1 MAGET
6 AKSKQ
11 IPLTRTEYVW
21 YCCLMRLSEAQP
33 CNLPDALPEIGSC
46 SALER
51 MDLQALRAQV
61 LAKEEA
67 SDITRTGPDLRV
79 PLAWQ
84 GVDEAIGGGLALGAV
99 HEWLGLDEPEATSW
113 LPPITLLHHV
123 LKRVLMPRD
132 ASTEGQRG
140 LPTGLL
146 VWIGERCRPYPPATA
161 RWLGAAAASRCVFV
175 RAASVDERV
184 WAMDLALRSEAV
196 TAVIADAHGV
206 RMPESRRLQLAAA
219 GTRES
224 GTRPIALLVRP
235 AQEQSELSA
244 ARTRWLVSPRV
255 SESVSWTLE
264 LLRCKGVRPIGE
276 EARRWAVQ
284 MNHEAGD
291 VRVVA
296 AARDSV
302 APAARTHAQLL
313 ARRIG

>member
-1 MAGET
+1 
-6 AKSKQ
+6 
-11 IPLTRTEYVW
+11 
-21 YCCLMRLSEAQP
+21 MRLSEAQP
-33 CNLPDALPEIGSC
+33 GSLPDASPAIDSC
-46 SALER
+46 NALER

-67 SDITRTGPDLRV
+67 SDITRAGPDLRV
-79 PLAWQ
+79 PLGLQ
-84 GVDEAIGGGLALGAV
+84 GVDEAIGGGLAIGAV
-99 HEWLGLDEPEATSW
+99 HEWLGLSEPEATSW

-132 ASTEGQRG
+132 ASGENSRG

-175 RAASVDERV
+175 RAGSVDERV

-196 TAVIADAHGV
+196 AAVIADAHGV

-276 EARRWAVQ
+276 EARQWAVQ
-284 MNHEAGD
+284 MNHETGD

-296 AARDSV
+296 AARDSGTE
-302 APAARTHAQLL
+302 AARAAERALV
-313 ARRIG
+313 RRIG